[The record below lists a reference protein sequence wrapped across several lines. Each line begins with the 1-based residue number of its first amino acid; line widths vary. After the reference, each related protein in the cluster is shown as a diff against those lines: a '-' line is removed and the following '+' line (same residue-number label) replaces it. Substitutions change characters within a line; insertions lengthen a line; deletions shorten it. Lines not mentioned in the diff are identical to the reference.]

1 MSSILYLL
9 SPAKKMNTSSFE
21 LEIESSTPHHS
32 ASAKKIMKA
41 LVGLGSK
48 DLEKVMAAKGKLLD
62 EVKFMHQH
70 WGKGT
75 SFPAAALYNGDA
87 YTRLNARAWSTETWT
102 FSQSH
107 LWILS
112 GLYGTLRPMD
122 RIHPYRLMV
131 GAPWTPHRDFK
142 NLYDFWKKDVFNDLE
157 EKEPQVIVNCASQ
170 EYSAMIEGW
179 RNCPVIHIDF
189 KVKKGSDY
197 VSVSSFSKQA
207 RGEMVRLAM
216 ENKITNPSELKKLEV
231 LGFQFNNKISDNQN
245 WIYVK

>member
-21 LEIESSTPHHS
+21 LGIESSTPLHTT
-32 ASAKKIMKA
+32 SAKKIMKA
-41 LVGLGSK
+41 LVGLESN
-48 DLEKVMAAKGKLLD
+48 DLEKVMAAKGKLLKD
-62 EVKFMHQH
+62 VKIMHQQ
-70 WGKGT
+70 WGRGT
-75 SFPAAALYNGDA
+75 LFPAAALYNGDA
-87 YTRLNARAWSTETWT
+87 YTRLNARTWSPETWT
-102 FSQSH
+102 FAQSH
-107 LWILS
+107 LCILS
-112 GLYGTLRPMD
+112 GLYGMLRPMD
-122 RIHPYRLMV
+122 HIHPYRLMV
-131 GAPWTPHRDFK
+131 GAAWTPHRDFK
-142 NLYDFWKKDVFNDLE
+142 NLYDFWKKDVLKDLD
-157 EKEPQVIVNCASQ
+157 KMQPQIIVNCASQ

-216 ENKITNPSELKKLEV
+216 ENKITNPSELKEMEV
-231 LGFQFNNKISDNQN
+231 LGFRFNNKISDNQN